1 VSHTTRRSAI
11 GPAYRGF
18 ATLISPTVTLS
29 TKRDWHGVENLAIA
43 TGCVVGANHIS
54 WADPPILAQ
63 FLWKQ
68 DRVPRFLGKAEVFKV
83 PVFGQLIK
91 QAGQIPVFREGDA
104 AAAASAAIEAAKKG
118 ETVVVYPEGTI
129 TKDPDLWPMCAKTGA
144 ARIALTAE
152 VPLIPV
158 AQWGAQD
165 ILAPYGKAPKVFP
178 LKTMHFHVGP
188 PVDLDDLRGREI
200 TEKVLRVAT
209 ARLMRD
215 ITSMLEQIRGEKAP
229 QGCWDRTNSGE
240 RLDLPTEWS
249 N

>member
-1 VSHTTRRSAI
+1 MSHTTRRSAI

-118 ETVVVYPEGTI
+118 ETVLLFLTRSDKSRSY
-129 TKDPDLWPMCAKTGA
+129 A
-144 ARIALTAE
+144 IAHSGRGSLPLLT
-152 VPLIPV
+152 V
-158 AQWGAQD
+158 A
-165 ILAPYGKAPKVFP
+165 GKSY
-178 LKTMHFHVGP
+178 
-188 PVDLDDLRGREI
+188 
-200 TEKVLRVAT
+200 AT
-209 ARLMRD
+209 F
-215 ITSMLEQIRGEKAP
+215 
-229 QGCWDRTNSGE
+229 
-240 RLDLPTEWS
+240 
-249 N
+249 